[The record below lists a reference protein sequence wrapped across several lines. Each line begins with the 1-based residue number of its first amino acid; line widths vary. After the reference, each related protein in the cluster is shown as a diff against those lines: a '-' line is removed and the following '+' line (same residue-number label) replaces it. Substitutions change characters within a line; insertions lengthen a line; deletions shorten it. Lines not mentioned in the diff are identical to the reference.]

1 MPRMKRLELH
11 NLLVGTIGSNN
22 VYFQPPETVK
32 MQYPCVIYHTSYID
46 TSHADNTSYITHYR
60 YLFTYV
66 TRNPDDENIEKL
78 KLLPA
83 TKFDRYYTA
92 DNLHH
97 YSYEIT
103 MF

>member
-1 MPRMKRLELH
+1 MPPMKRLELH
-11 NLLVGTIGSNN
+11 NLLIETIGSNN

-32 MQYPCVIYHTSYID
+32 MKYPCVVYHMGYID
-46 TSHADNTSYITHYR
+46 TGHADNKPYVTHYR
-60 YLFTYV
+60 YVLTYI
-66 TRNPDDENIEKL
+66 TRNPDDKAIEDI

-83 TKFDRYYTA
+83 TKFERYYSA

-103 MF
+103 MI